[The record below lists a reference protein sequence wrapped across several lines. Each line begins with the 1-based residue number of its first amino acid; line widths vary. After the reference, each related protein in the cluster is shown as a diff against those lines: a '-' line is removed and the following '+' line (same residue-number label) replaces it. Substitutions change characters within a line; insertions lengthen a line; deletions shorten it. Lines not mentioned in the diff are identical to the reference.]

1 MQSCLPRNDHQTEV
15 VSMNNSI
22 FDKSQKGREEIAM
35 RKYGLALRLRAL
47 LVMID
52 GKHSTADLVEKVSG
66 LGLGESSI
74 QELLDNGYI
83 QPGNNP
89 Q

>member
-1 MQSCLPRNDHQTEV
+1 MND
-15 VSMNNSI
+15 SI

-35 RKYGLALRLRAL
+35 RKHGLAQRLRPL

-52 GKHSTADLVEKVSG
+52 GQHGSTDLLQKVAG
-66 LGLGESSI
+66 LGLGEHSI

-83 QPGNNP
+83 QVSNSPK
-89 Q
+89 